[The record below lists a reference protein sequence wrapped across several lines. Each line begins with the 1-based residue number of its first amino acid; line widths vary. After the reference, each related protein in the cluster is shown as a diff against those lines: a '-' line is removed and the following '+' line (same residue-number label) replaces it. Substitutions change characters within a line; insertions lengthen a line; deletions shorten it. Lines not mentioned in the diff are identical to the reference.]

1 MTDLEYLSLAEA
13 AFKQIEQ
20 TCDRFNDEL
29 DVDIDNQ
36 RVGNMLTLTFD
47 GKSQIVINLQKPLHE
62 IWMAVRA
69 GGYHYRW
76 VDRNW
81 VDTKTGSSFWS
92 DLSRHASDQS
102 ACSLSFD
109 GPIGL

>member
-13 AFKQIEQ
+13 ALKRIEQ

-62 IWMAVRA
+62 IWMAARA
-69 GGYHYRW
+69 GGYHYRSLDSVW
-76 VDRNW
+76 T
-81 VDTKTGSSFWS
+81 DTKTGTEFWK
-92 DLSRHASDQS
+92 DLTRCASEQS
-102 ACSLSFD
+102 GTHLPFD
-109 GPIGL
+109 RPV